1 MFLSVAKRF
10 ESDEQQRLAIEHVD
24 GPMLVVAGAGT
35 GKTTVLIRRIARL
48 IRNGHAHPSEIL
60 ALTYTVNSATDM
72 RARLQDELQ
81 EVDLSG
87 LKVGTFHDYCNGI
100 LYRQKKNFGLVEDVD
115 LWIFLARRLRQLE
128 LKHFVRASDVSKF
141 LSDLL
146 DFMRRCGDE
155 LVGPD
160 QYAKYVENVMAG
172 TAPLPR
178 VGKSKEPLPRE
189 EVLSRCQ
196 EISSA
201 FVKVEQM
208 LEERNLGTFGHM
220 VTRAYALL
228 KNDSALLAQERK
240 HARFILFDEFQ
251 DANVSQ
257 VKIVHLVAGDAQN
270 VFAVGDPDQGIYRF
284 RGASSAAFG
293 LFRTH
298 FPQTATVRLEKN
310 RRSTTA
316 ILKCAHALIAENPES
331 IQLRTP
337 LTSARDE
344 EVRTAGGEPKNEPVN
359 FVGAVKDTECADIV
373 TEIREMRRKHHSRW
387 GDFAILYR
395 SHGHRSEI
403 VQELAEQGIPFS
415 IENMDVLDTP
425 PVRDLLACLRVVIQ
439 PNDSASLL
447 RGAALPQFSIK
458 GEQLRAALRALP
470 RDGGL
475 PNPNDLLSKVDGG
488 AKVQDA
494 IERARERVVRLN
506 LKSVAALQVVGREFG
521 LDLTSAP
528 IMAVLDFVNAWEKK
542 ATTETG
548 EPGELLEYLEY
559 FREAGGSINLPSN
572 SSADAVRVM
581 TAHSAKGLEFEHVFI
596 LRAASPSFP
605 DAYKEPLFEFPRSL
619 RDPAS
624 LDEYED
630 KELSKQEERRL
641 FYVAM
646 TRARDRLTIYAKP
659 GTGKIKTPSGYM
671 RELLNDKKLKPFLQ
685 ERPPYPS
692 QVDMFAEAAAEPA
705 ASRAAEWLNLP
716 PAVDLGLRVSAS
728 SVARYEI
735 CPLQFKLER
744 DWRLPT
750 EPSGPLQYGAAVHR
764 VLLAYYQAIRA
775 ERPMTEQALLELFR
789 AELSSAG
796 LQDAY
801 QHELYEQQGLRQ
813 LKEFLAA
820 AQAVPTPEVMHTEES
835 FEMNLG
841 KTTVTGRIDRMDREG
856 DGRVT
861 ITDYKTGRPQSQEDA
876 DKSLQLS
883 IYALAARERW
893 GYETARLVLYN
904 LEGNEA
910 VVTHRS
916 GADIELARKKVLETA
931 ASISACDFEPK
942 PGFQCRFCAYKNL
955 CPATEKKFYDVRLS
969 TLSISEN

>member
-1 MFLSVAKRF
+1 MAKRF
-10 ESDEQQRLAIEHVD
+10 EPDEQQRQAIEHVD
-24 GPMLVVAGAGT
+24 GPMLVIAGAGT

-48 IRNGHAHPSEIL
+48 IRSGKAHPSEIL
-60 ALTYTVNSATDM
+60 ALTYTVNSASDM
-72 RARLQDELQ
+72 RARLQEELQ

-87 LKVGTFHDYCNGI
+87 LKIGTFHDYCNGI

-115 LWIFLARRLRQLE
+115 LWIYLARRLRQLE

-141 LSDLL
+141 LFDLL

-160 QYAKYVENVMAG
+160 QYAKYVESVTAG
-172 TAPLPR
+172 KAPLPR
-178 VGKSKEPLPRE
+178 VGKSKEALQRE
-189 EVLSRCQ
+189 EILSRCK
-196 EISSA
+196 EISQA
-201 FVKVEQM
+201 FTKVDRM
-208 LEERNLGTFGHM
+208 LEERNLGTFAHM
-220 VTRAYALL
+220 ITRAYALL
-228 KNDSALLAQERK
+228 KNDSTLLDQERR

-257 VKIVHLVAGDAQN
+257 VKILGLLAGQAQN

-293 LFRTH
+293 LFQTH
-298 FPQTATVRLEKN
+298 FPQTAIVRLERN

-331 IQLRTP
+331 MQTRTP

-344 EVRTAGGEPKNEPVN
+344 EARSAGKEPKNELVS
-359 FVGAVKDTECADIV
+359 FVGAVKDIECADIV
-373 TEIREMRRKHHSRW
+373 AEIREMRRKHHARW
-387 GDFAILYR
+387 SDFAILYR

-403 VQELAEQGIPFS
+403 VAELAEQGIPFA

-425 PVRDLLACLRVVIQ
+425 LVRDLLACLRVVIQ

-447 RGAALPQFSIK
+447 RVAALPQFSIE

-470 RDGGL
+470 RDAGL
-475 PNPNDLLSKVDGG
+475 PNPKDLLNKVDGG
-488 AKVQDA
+488 AKVVDT
-494 IERARERVVRLN
+494 IERAREKVLRLN
-506 LKSVAALQVVGREFG
+506 LKSGAALQVVGRAFD
-521 LDLTSAP
+521 LDLTAAP
-528 IMAVLDFVNAWEKK
+528 IVALLNFVTAWEKK

-548 EPGELLEYLEY
+548 EPGEFLEYLEY
-559 FREAGGSINLPSN
+559 FREASGSINLPSN
-572 SSADAVRVM
+572 PSADAVRIM
-581 TAHSAKGLEFEHVFI
+581 TAHAAKGLEFDHVFI

-605 DAYKEPLFEFPRSL
+605 DTYKEPLFEFPRAL
-619 RDPAS
+619 RDPGS
-624 LDEYED
+624 IDSFED
-630 KELSKQEERRL
+630 KELFKQEERRL

-659 GTGKIKTPSGYM
+659 GTGKDKTPSGYM
-671 RELLNDKKLKPFLQ
+671 RELLGNKSLKTFLQ
-685 ERPPYPS
+685 ERQPHPF
-692 QVDMFAEAAAEPA
+692 QVDMFAEATVEPA

-764 VLLAYYQAIRA
+764 VLLAYYQAVRA
-775 ERPMTEQALLELFR
+775 QKLMTEQTLLELFK
-789 AELSSAG
+789 AELASAG
-796 LQDAY
+796 LQDTY

-813 LKEFLAA
+813 LREFVAA
-820 AQAVPTPEVMHTEES
+820 AQAAPTPEVLHTEEW
-835 FEMNLG
+835 FEVNLG
-841 KTTVTGRIDRMDREG
+841 RTTVTGRIDRMDRAS
-856 DGRVT
+856 DGSVT

-876 DKSLQLS
+876 DESLQLS

-893 GYETARLVLYN
+893 GYEPERLVLYN

-910 VVTHRS
+910 VLTRRS
-916 GADIELARKKVLETA
+916 AADIELARKKVLETA
-931 ASISACDFEPK
+931 DRISTGQFEPN

-969 TLSISEN
+969 ELSITEN